1 VKVPPKEVPCQ
12 TLYKGIIK
20 HGDKEYPSEHPALV
34 SPKLWDEANE
44 AIKPEKTESSKLQR
58 RDKHVHLLKGLL
70 KCGHCGTSLTP
81 YPSGKKD
88 ANGQPYL
95 YYTCTHVSKDGGAS
109 ECPVRSIPAR
119 AFEELI
125 LGYLGEIG
133 RHPEIIEAS
142 IRASNDAKIK
152 AVRPLKSKLAELE
165 RRHRELSEAVR
176 NCVEVVKHKGA
187 NNITD
192 SFMAE
197 AERFATEQRE
207 VELEK
212 TKLNIEINYRDSVV
226 ANKQVIADALRR
238 LEDVMRNLPGEDQ
251 KELVRLVVREIYV
264 NHFDPE
270 TDQAPEENG
279 VFKAKIRTKWYLVNI
294 SLFAS
299 DLIPEGYKSGEISS
313 DLDRIGSRGRARTCN
328 ITVNS
333 RALYH

>member
-1 VKVPPKEVPCQ
+1 MD
-12 TLYKGIIK
+12 KGIIE

-34 SPKLWDEANE
+34 SAKLWDEANE

-142 IRASNDAKIK
+142 ICASNDAKIK
-152 AVRPLKSKLAELE
+152 AVRPLKSKLASLNGGTANFL
-165 RRHRELSEAVR
+165 RPCGTALKSLS
-176 NCVEVVKHKGA
+176 
-187 NNITD
+187 T
-192 SFMAE
+192 
-197 AERFATEQRE
+197 
-207 VELEK
+207 
-212 TKLNIEINYRDSVV
+212 
-226 ANKQVIADALRR
+226 
-238 LEDVMRNLPGEDQ
+238 
-251 KELVRLVVREIYV
+251 
-264 NHFDPE
+264 
-270 TDQAPEENG
+270 
-279 VFKAKIRTKWYLVNI
+279 
-294 SLFAS
+294 
-299 DLIPEGYKSGEISS
+299 
-313 DLDRIGSRGRARTCN
+313 RARTTSPTLSWPRPN
-328 ITVNS
+328 GSPRSSVRSNWKKPNS
-333 RALYH
+333 TSKSTTARAPWPTNR